1 MSATGRRDDQAS
13 GNEGV
18 GRFLRGTITER
29 FLPLRRDGETPGAAV
44 ALSAAPITV
53 TLTDPV
59 RAITINIPA
68 ITDTNPAGRFTD
80 VVAEIASYTITI
92 PAITARIT
100 DTVTVIS

>member
-1 MSATGRRDDQAS
+1 MSAMEQRDDQAT

-59 RAITINIPA
+59 RVITGT
-68 ITDTNPAGRFTD
+68 ITDTIPAGRVTD
-80 VVAEIASYTITI
+80 VVAFIASYTITI
-92 PAITARIT
+92 PEITASIT
-100 DTVTVIS
+100 DTVRVIP

>member
-1 MSATGRRDDQAS
+1 MSAMEQRDDQAT

-59 RAITINIPA
+59 RAIT
-68 ITDTNPAGRFTD
+68 DTIPAGRD
-80 VVAEIASYTITI
+80 LVAAIASYTITI

>member
-1 MSATGRRDDQAS
+1 MSAVGRRDDQAT

-29 FLPLRRDGETPGAAV
+29 FLLLRKEGEVPGAAV

-59 RAITINIPA
+59 RAIT
-68 ITDTNPAGRFTD
+68 DTIPAGRVTD
-80 VVAEIASYTITI
+80 VGAAITQYTTTI
-92 PAITARIT
+92 PAITRTIT
-100 DTVTVIS
+100 DTVTVIQ